1 MFPQK
6 QLSED
11 TKECH
16 TDCLAWYSSDSEDDF
31 VVEPE
36 KKRKAGSCVNY
47 LSFALYKNYLSQLTL
62 TLTTTPS
69 VNQEPQP
76 STVNGDCN
84 GDGDCNGNGNGD
96 CNGDGRV
103 RRRRLIGRLCP
114 S

>member
-16 TDCLAWYSSDSEDDF
+16 TDCLVWYSSDSDDF

-47 LSFALYKNYLSQLTL
+47 LLYYKKIICHSYY
-62 TLTTTPS
+62 
-69 VNQEPQP
+69 
-76 STVNGDCN
+76 DYFYF
-84 GDGDCNGNGNGD
+84 
-96 CNGDGRV
+96 
-103 RRRRLIGRLCP
+103 
-114 S
+114 